1 MKHYWNICIDLI
13 FSKRIDEDEFLTE
26 EETELRKEYNKYLM
40 LRVSELMIG
49 MIYKV
54 REYNEEK
61 IKKRTIAMIH

>member
-1 MKHYWNICIDLI
+1 LI